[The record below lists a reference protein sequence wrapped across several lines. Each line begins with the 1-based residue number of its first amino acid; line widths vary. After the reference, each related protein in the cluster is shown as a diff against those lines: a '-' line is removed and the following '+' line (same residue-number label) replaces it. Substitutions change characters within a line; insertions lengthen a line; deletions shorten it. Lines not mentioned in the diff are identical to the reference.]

1 MAPVAQRIRALVFGK
16 RGWGF
21 DSLQARMWFVYIV
34 ECQDSSLYTGIT
46 NNLEKRIKAHN
57 HKKGAKAVKGK
68 LPVKL
73 VYQERYD
80 NQPTALS
87 RESEI
92 KSLKREEKLK
102 LVKKGP

>member
-1 MAPVAQRIRALVFGK
+1 
-16 RGWGF
+16 
-21 DSLQARMWFVYIV
+21 MWFVYIV

-46 NNLEKRIKAHN
+46 NNLKKRVKAHN

-73 VYQERYD
+73 VYQEYY
-80 NQPTALS
+80 NEKQVALS
-87 RESEI
+87 RESKI

-102 LVKKGP
+102 LIKKGP